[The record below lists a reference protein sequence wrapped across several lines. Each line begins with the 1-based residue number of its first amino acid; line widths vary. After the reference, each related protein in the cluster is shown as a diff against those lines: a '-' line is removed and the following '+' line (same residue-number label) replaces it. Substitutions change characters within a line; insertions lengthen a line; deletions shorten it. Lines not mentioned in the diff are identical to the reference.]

1 MFPRAD
7 EPRCAASAGCAA
19 LFLTAETPPTA
30 DDRAPCLRTVHRS
43 DVQMPADPPSRLEPL
58 EKGADGRRFSPS
70 AARNREHIV
79 AALEQMLPESGTC
92 LEVAAGS
99 GEHAA
104 LAAQRMPRW
113 QWLATDR
120 DDEALTSIEA
130 WVQHVDLPNLK
141 SFGCLDLNEAWSQ
154 ATASI
159 NAVFASNLTHISPI
173 ETTAALFRGAAA
185 HLERGGAVILYGP
198 VFLPDRP
205 RPESNVAFDAELRAR
220 EPSYGVRELGVIAA
234 LATKAGFAS
243 PVVREMPA
251 NNVMLNFG
259 RR

>member
-1 MFPRAD
+1 
-7 EPRCAASAGCAA
+7 
-19 LFLTAETPPTA
+19 
-30 DDRAPCLRTVHRS
+30 
-43 DVQMPADPPSRLEPL
+43 
-58 EKGADGRRFSPS
+58 
-70 AARNREHIV
+70 
-79 AALEQMLPESGTC
+79 MLPESGTC

-113 QWLATDR
+113 QWLTTDR
-120 DDEALTSIEA
+120 EDDALTSIEA
-130 WVQHVDLPNLK
+130 WVRHVNLPNLK
-141 SFGCLDLNEAWSQ
+141 SLGRLDLNEAWSQ
-154 ATASI
+154 TTASL

-185 HLERGGAVILYGP
+185 HLDPDGAVLLYGP

-205 RPESNVAFDAELRAR
+205 RPDSNVAFDAELRAR
-220 EPSYGVRELGVIAA
+220 DPSYGVRELGVIAA
-234 LATKAGFAS
+234 LATDAGFAS

-259 RR
+259 RV

>member
-1 MFPRAD
+1 M
-7 EPRCAASAGCAA
+7 S
-19 LFLTAETPPTA
+19 T
-30 DDRAPCLRTVHRS
+30 
-43 DVQMPADPPSRLEPL
+43 DPPSRLEPF
-58 EKGADGRRFSPS
+58 ESNADGRCFSPS

-79 AALEQMLPESGTC
+79 AALEQILPESGTC

-104 LAAQRMPRW
+104 LAAQRMPSW

-130 WVQHVDLPNLK
+130 WVRHVDLPNLR
-141 SFGCLDLNEAWSQ
+141 SLGRLELNEDWSQ

-159 NAVFASNLTHISPI
+159 NAVLASNLTHISPI

-185 HLERGGAVILYGP
+185 NLERDGAMLLYGP
-198 VFLPDRP
+198 VFMPDRP
-205 RPESNVAFDAELRAR
+205 RPDSNVAFDAELRAR
-220 EPSYGVRELGVIAA
+220 DPSYGVRELGVIAA
-234 LATKAGFAS
+234 LATDAGFAS

-251 NNVMLNFG
+251 NNVMLHFE